1 MITRSSIKK
10 LNINNMVFNDTDS
23 EYVLSGE
30 ESCEESCESESSE
43 SESITTEKQL
53 FTNEILNYIKK
64 KNNEKSNE
72 KNEKSNEK
80 SNEKNDEK
88 QFNKLFEE
96 FLSGEF
102 FQYDLDS
109 SKIKK
114 EHVEELIEISKNYKH
129 DNIPTIFDILN
140 LKVCINK
147 KKFMLETLYNLENS
161 ELFSSEYNS
170 NLKNLKYY
178 LDECSIKKDPEIQLL
193 EEQIKRKALTFDNES
208 YKTIILKSD
217 MSFENKV
224 IAYQKCELMESY
236 KSDDKIKYKN
246 WLETLLSVPFGIYN
260 KIPVNINK
268 SSTIEINEYLMS
280 IRQILDE
287 DLAYLESPKDQI
299 LNIISRMVR
308 KPITNINA
316 LGFYSEKGHGKTAI
330 CKSIA
335 KALNRPLKMI
345 SLGGESDN
353 SNLLGH
359 NFTYIGS
366 GPGRIV
372 EILKETKTMSPVILF
387 DELDKVSDTEK
398 SKEIIATLI
407 HLIDGTSNDKFN
419 LDKYYSGIEFDLSNV
434 LFIFTYNDPSKIDPI
449 LADRL
454 YKIKINNYTIKEKL
468 EITKKFIIKSVLN
481 NLNMSDI
488 IFTNDSLVY
497 LSSLSKEPGMR
508 TIKSHI
514 EIILSR
520 INTLLLT
527 TNTDI
532 IKFDYKKLHDYY
544 NKNNIIKREHIDIL
558 LTDSINIQKDDYPEH
573 MYM

>member
-1 MITRSSIKK
+1 
-10 LNINNMVFNDTDS
+10 MVFNDTDS

-30 ESCEESCESESSE
+30 ESCESESSE
-43 SESITTEKQL
+43 SESITTENQL

-72 KNEKSNEK
+72 KCD
-80 SNEKNDEK
+80 EKNDEK
-88 QFNKLFEE
+88 HFNKLFEE

-140 LKVCINK
+140 LKVSINK
-147 KKFMLETLYNLENS
+147 KKFMLEILYNLENS

-178 LDECSIKKDPEIQLL
+178 LDEYSIEKDPEIQLL

-208 YKTIILKSD
+208 YKTVILKSD

-335 KALNRPLKMI
+335 KALNRPLRVI

>member
-1 MITRSSIKK
+1 MITRNSVKK
-10 LNINNMVFNDTDS
+10 LNINNTVFNEIDNES
-23 EYVLSGE
+23 EYVLSEVSE
-30 ESCEESCESESSE
+30 EESSE
-43 SESITTEKQL
+43 DESEESITTENKL
-53 FTNEILNYIKK
+53 FTNEILSYILKK
-64 KNNEKSNE
+64 KKDNDDNKDDKSLTNH
-72 KNEKSNEK
+72 
-80 SNEKNDEK
+80 EK

-140 LKVCINK
+140 LNVSINK
-147 KKFMLETLYNLENS
+147 KKFMLEILYNLENS
-161 ELFSSEYNS
+161 DLFSSEYNS
-170 NLKNLKYY
+170 NLKTLKYY
-178 LDECSIKKDPEIQLL
+178 LDEYSIEKDPEIQLL

-280 IRQILDE
+280 IRHILDE

-299 LNIISRMVR
+299 LNIISRMIR
-308 KPITNINA
+308 KPVTNINA

-419 LDKYYSGIEFDLSNV
+419 LDKYYSGIEFDLSNI

-454 YKIKINNYTIKEKL
+454 YKIKINNYTIKEKM
-468 EITKKFIIKSVLN
+468 EITKNFIIKSVLN
-481 NLNMSDI
+481 NLNMTDI
-488 IFTNDSLVY
+488 NFTDDSLVY
-497 LSSLSKEPGMR
+497 LLSLSKEPGMR

-532 IKFDYKKLHDYY
+532 IKFDYKKLHNYY
-544 NKNNIIKREHIDIL
+544 NNNNIILREHIDIL
-558 LTDSINIQKDDYPEH
+558 LTNSINIQKDDYPEH
-573 MYM
+573 MYI